1 MDVERMK
8 RVFTTKIDYVYANM
22 HGIEPMLV
30 TYSVHCV
37 YCRFAV
43 LFRSLCTISLCLFLL
58 HRSVLLFLRAADIQV
73 LSMAREQ

>member
-8 RVFTTKIDYVYANM
+8 RVFTAKIDYVYANM

-58 HRSVLLFLRAADIQV
+58 HRSVVLF
-73 LSMAREQ
+73 